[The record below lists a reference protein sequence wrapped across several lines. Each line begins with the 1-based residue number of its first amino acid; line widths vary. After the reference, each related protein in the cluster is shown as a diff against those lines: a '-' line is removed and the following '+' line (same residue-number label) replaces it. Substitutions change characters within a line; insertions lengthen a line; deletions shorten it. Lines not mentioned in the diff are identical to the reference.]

1 MLIISDGQWQWVP
14 KRSVTYTAIC
24 LTICTQLI
32 VSAPV
37 SAANIPSKDKS
48 PARASWGKS
57 RMGITAVVE
66 PRCAIRVSIE
76 TASFSTQPVEV
87 RCTQNTEYGLS
98 VAAAS
103 GPEVTLRTAIQTV
116 AADTVVPGG
125 AGTSRY
131 LVESKQVKAA
141 VKDKPVQTILAID
154 F

>member
-14 KRSVTYTAIC
+14 RRTVTYTAIC
-24 LTICTQLI
+24 LTICTKLI

-37 SAANIPSKDKS
+37 SSANIPSKEKS
-48 PARASWGKS
+48 PSRAAWGKT

-66 PRCAIRVSIE
+66 PRCAIRVSGGLQ
-76 TASFSTQPVEV
+76 TASAQPVEV

-98 VAAAS
+98 VAAVS
-103 GPEVTLRTAIQTV
+103 GPVVTLRTALQAV
-116 AADTVVPGG
+116 DADTVVPGG

-131 LVESKQVKAA
+131 IVESKQAEDAA
-141 VKDKPVQTILAID
+141 RDKPAQTILAID